1 MIAMMIFG
9 SKTKESMEGS
19 SDVRE
24 EEAEADDGGCS
35 ERDKEK
41 HGTQR
46 VRRRVGRRIIVRV
59 V

>member
-1 MIAMMIFG
+1 MMIFG